1 MAITV
6 NYQNGGIGGVV
17 SSPDFISGLIYD
29 TSLLPTGFDSNNR
42 IKAVYSVKDA
52 EALGIYP
59 FSINETKATLG
70 AITFTGVTAG
80 DTISL
85 YVTPSYGQ
93 KTLIGQY
100 QVKTADTTGT
110 TALNLGVSININKS
124 KFLATMVGGPGV
136 SNTINLSVP
145 VGYGA
150 SLNASGLTVEHS
162 KSGVN
167 GITITQFSGGVGAK
181 NDNLH
186 FIISNFFKTNPNSKL
201 WIGIYDFTSAFDSS
215 TIANIQTASGGE
227 IRQLGIY
234 TIKGLDGIQNIVT
247 DCQSV
252 AVDQASK
259 KKPLSIIIGA
269 QAGTATL
276 ANLVNLRTLTSPR
289 VSVTISNAYG
299 NKELGY
305 RLKGTT
311 GNFPTDL
318 GQVLGLVSRSKVS
331 NSVAWVANN
340 ILQNADSMLVTGEK
354 WMDIED
360 TTKPQELF
368 SKGYIFQNKYFGY
381 AGSYLNNDSVAD
393 AVTSDYE
400 SIKRMRTMDKVA
412 RQAYFVLV
420 PYLSSPLV
428 INPTTGQISQ
438 ETISDLSQL
447 VISALNQMAT
457 ASEISGFSVYIDPSQ
472 NVLSTKNIEIA
483 VDIVPIGSADTI
495 TLNLGYALSV
505 Q

>member
-29 TSLLPTGFDSNNR
+29 TTTLPSGFDSNNR
-42 IKAVYSVKDA
+42 IKSIYSVKDA
-52 EALGIYP
+52 EALGILDL
-59 FSINETKATLG
+59 SVGEVKATGG

-100 QVKTADTTGT
+100 QVKTTDTTGT

-215 TIANIQTASGGE
+215 TIASIQTASGGE

-234 TIKGLDGIQNIVT
+234 TLKGLDGIQNIVT

-299 NKELGY
+299 TKELGY

-318 GQVLGLVSRSKVS
+318 GNVLGLVARSKVS
-331 NSVAWVANN
+331 HSIAWVANN
-340 ILQNADSMLVTGEK
+340 IMLNADSMFVTGEK

-360 TTKPQELF
+360 TTKPNELDQ
-368 SKGYIFQNKYFGY
+368 KGYIFQNKYFGY

-412 RQAYFVLV
+412 RQAHKSLV
-420 PYLSSPLV
+420 PYLSSPL
-428 INPTTGQISQ
+428 IPDPASGQVSQ
-438 ETISDLSQL
+438 ETISDFTQ
-447 VISALNQMAT
+447 VISSNLNQMAT
-457 ASEISGFSVYIDPSQ
+457 ASEISGYSVYINPSQ
-472 NVLSTKNIEIA
+472 NILATNTLIIEIKA
-483 VDIVPIGSADTI
+483 VPIGCAKEI
-495 TLNLGYALSV
+495 VLNLGYALSV